1 MTPPIDDAS
10 LIEVQSKA
18 FDYFIHEDNPKNG
31 LVADK
36 TSDGSPASIAS
47 VGMALSVYAIG
58 VECGW
63 LTREQARRRTL
74 AALRFFRDAPQSPAR
89 DATGYKGFYYHFL
102 SMETGRRAGKC
113 ELSTVDSAFLFAG
126 MLTAAAYYQQDDPE
140 ETEIRALADALYRR
154 ADWRWATN
162 RGATLTHG
170 WRPESGFLRYRWSGY
185 DEALLLYVLAL
196 GSPTHPLPPESY
208 AAWLSTYA
216 WRKIYDTEL
225 VFAGP
230 LFVHQYS
237 HVWVDFRGIQDSY
250 MREKGIDYFEN
261 SRRASLVQ
269 REYAIRNPLEFEGYS
284 ENCWGIT
291 ASDGPG
297 WSTHVI
303 DGVERLFFG
312 YRARGAP
319 FGPDDGTL
327 SPWAVVASLP
337 FAPEIVL
344 PTCRYLQEAIGLDRP
359 YGFKASFNPTYPLS
373 RSGRYGWISPVHF
386 GINQGPIVLMIEN
399 HRNGLLW
406 RIMRE
411 CPYVVSGLRRAGFT
425 GGWLATRP

>member
-1 MTPPIDDAS
+1 M
-10 LIEVQSKA
+10 
-18 FDYFIHEDNPKNG
+18 HEDNPRNG

-36 TSDGSPASIAS
+36 SSDGCPASVAS

-74 AALRFFRDAPQSPAR
+74 AALRFFRDAPQSRAR

-102 SMETGRRAGKC
+102 SMQMGRRAGRC

-140 ETEIRALADALYRR
+140 EAEIRALADALYRR
-154 ADWRWATN
+154 ADWRWAAN

-185 DEALLLYVLAL
+185 DEALLLYILAL
-196 GSPTHPLPPESY
+196 GSATHPLPPESY
-208 AAWLSTYA
+208 AAWVSTYG
-216 WRKIYDTEL
+216 WRKVYDTEL

-237 HVWVDFRGIQDSY
+237 HVWVDFRDIQDSY

-261 SRRASLVQ
+261 SRRATVVQ
-269 REYAIRNPLEFEGYS
+269 REYAIRNPLEFDGYS
-284 ENCWGIT
+284 KDCWGVS

-297 WSTHVI
+297 WSAHVI

-319 FGPDDGTL
+319 FGPDDGTI
-327 SPWAVVASLP
+327 SPSAVVASLP

-344 PTCRYLQEAIGLDRP
+344 PA
-359 YGFKASFNPTYPLS
+359 
-373 RSGRYGWISPVHF
+373 
-386 GINQGPIVLMIEN
+386 
-399 HRNGLLW
+399 
-406 RIMRE
+406 
-411 CPYVVSGLRRAGFT
+411 CPGLRRAGFT
-425 GGWLATRP
+425 GGWL